1 MAVANGN
8 FPDKNDRRYI
18 SAAMDAPMLER
29 EYEVAL
35 ARRWRDEEDAD
46 ALHEIIEAHI
56 RLVVRIASKFK
67 GYGLPIGDL
76 IQEGNRGLLEA
87 ANRFDPDRNVRY
99 STYATWWILAA
110 MQEYIV
116 RNSSIVR
123 IGTTP
128 AQKSLF
134 FNLRKLRAK
143 LTDNLAARMTEEE
156 RELIASEL
164 RVPLAAV
171 ERMES
176 HFSRPDQSLN
186 ATVGESDSNEFV
198 DLLSDDSPTPEAIVG
213 DLIDS
218 ETRAKWIA
226 DAMEHLTQREREVI
240 TRRFLKDDKITL
252 AEIGETF
259 GVTKERI
266 RQIEGKALSKLRESP
281 PGQGHRWDHAE
292 LISRN
297 RQNKK
302 SGATSAA
309 FFDPGYRLA
318 ESRVCRRRLT
328 GAIAQ
333 IFGPKPLERHKR
345 RVYRFQFLR
354 QRAIRKLCR
363 MALMQARNKVTDL
376 QPFIRNANA
385 YRAAVMW

>member
-218 ETRAKWIA
+218 ATRAKWIA

-266 RQIEGKALSKLRESP
+266 RQIEGKALSKLREAL
-281 PGQGHRWDHAE
+281 QD
-292 LISRN
+292 
-297 RQNKK
+297 K
-302 SGATSAA
+302 AT
-309 FFDPGYRLA
+309 DGTML
-318 ESRVCRRRLT
+318 
-328 GAIAQ
+328 
-333 IFGPKPLERHKR
+333 
-345 RVYRFQFLR
+345 
-354 QRAIRKLCR
+354 
-363 MALMQARNKVTDL
+363 N
-376 QPFIRNANA
+376 
-385 YRAAVMW
+385 

>member
-176 HFSRPDQSLN
+176 HFSSPDQSLN

-266 RQIEGKALSKLRESP
+266 RQIEGKALSKLRE
-281 PGQGHRWDHAE
+281 
-292 LISRN
+292 
-297 RQNKK
+297 
-302 SGATSAA
+302 
-309 FFDPGYRLA
+309 
-318 ESRVCRRRLT
+318 
-328 GAIAQ
+328 
-333 IFGPKPLERHKR
+333 
-345 RVYRFQFLR
+345 
-354 QRAIRKLCR
+354 
-363 MALMQARNKVTDL
+363 ALQDKVTDETVL
-376 QPFIRNANA
+376 N
-385 YRAAVMW
+385 

>member
-8 FPDKNDRRYI
+8 YPDKNDRRYI

-29 EYEVAL
+29 EYEVQL
-35 ARRWRDEEDAD
+35 ARRWREDEDAD

-186 ATVGESDSNEFV
+186 ATIGESDSNEFV

-218 ETRAKWIA
+218 ETRSKWIA

-240 TRRFLKDDKITL
+240 TRRFLKEDKITL
-252 AEIGETF
+252 AQIGETF

-266 RQIEGKALSKLRESP
+266 RQIEGKALSKLRE
-281 PGQGHRWDHAE
+281 
-292 LISRN
+292 
-297 RQNKK
+297 
-302 SGATSAA
+302 
-309 FFDPGYRLA
+309 
-318 ESRVCRRRLT
+318 
-328 GAIAQ
+328 
-333 IFGPKPLERHKR
+333 
-345 RVYRFQFLR
+345 
-354 QRAIRKLCR
+354 
-363 MALMQARNKVTDL
+363 ALQDKVTDGTML
-376 QPFIRNANA
+376 N
-385 YRAAVMW
+385 

>member
-1 MAVANGN
+1 MAVGNGN
-8 FPDKNDRRYI
+8 FPDRNDRRYI

-29 EYEVAL
+29 QYESNL
-35 ARRWRDEEDAD
+35 GRRWRDDQDAD
-46 ALHEIIEAHI
+46 ALHELIEAHI
-56 RLVVRIASKFK
+56 RLVVRIATKYK

-76 IQEGNRGLLEA
+76 IQEGNTGLLEA
-87 ANRFDPDRNVRY
+87 ANRFDPERNVRF
-99 STYATWWILAA
+99 STYATWWIMAA

-143 LTDNLAARMTEEE
+143 IADTSRSRMTEDE
-156 RELIASEL
+156 RQTIAKEL

-186 ATVGESDSNEFV
+186 ATVGESDSSDTFV
-198 DLLSDDSPTPEAIVG
+198 DLLADDSPTPEAIVS

-218 ETRAKWIA
+218 ETRAQWISE
-226 DAMEHLTQREREVI
+226 AMEHLNTREREVI
-240 TRRFLKDDKITL
+240 TRRFLDEDKTTL

-266 RQIEGKALSKLRESP
+266 RQIEGKALSKL
-281 PGQGHRWDHAE
+281 
-292 LISRN
+292 
-297 RQNKK
+297 K
-302 SGATSAA
+302 
-309 FFDPGYRLA
+309 LA
-318 ESRVCRRRLT
+318 LADRGIEGGL
-328 GAIAQ
+328 
-333 IFGPKPLERHKR
+333 L
-345 RVYRFQFLR
+345 
-354 QRAIRKLCR
+354 
-363 MALMQARNKVTDL
+363 N
-376 QPFIRNANA
+376 
-385 YRAAVMW
+385 

>member
-266 RQIEGKALSKLRESP
+266 RQIEGKALSKLREAL
-281 PGQGHRWDHAE
+281 QD
-292 LISRN
+292 
-297 RQNKK
+297 K
-302 SGATSAA
+302 AT
-309 FFDPGYRLA
+309 DGTML
-318 ESRVCRRRLT
+318 
-328 GAIAQ
+328 
-333 IFGPKPLERHKR
+333 
-345 RVYRFQFLR
+345 
-354 QRAIRKLCR
+354 
-363 MALMQARNKVTDL
+363 N
-376 QPFIRNANA
+376 
-385 YRAAVMW
+385 

>member
-1 MAVANGN
+1 MAAANGN
-8 FPDKNDRRYI
+8 YPDKNDRRYI

-29 EYEVAL
+29 EYEVQL

-156 RELIASEL
+156 REMIASEL
-164 RVPLAAV
+164 GVPLAAV

-186 ATVGESDSNEFV
+186 ATVGESDSDEFV

-213 DLIDS
+213 SLIDG
-218 ETRAKWIA
+218 ETRAQWIA

-266 RQIEGKALSKLRESP
+266 RQIEGKALSKLR
-281 PGQGHRWDHAE
+281 D
-292 LISRN
+292 
-297 RQNKK
+297 
-302 SGATSAA
+302 
-309 FFDPGYRLA
+309 
-318 ESRVCRRRLT
+318 
-328 GAIAQ
+328 
-333 IFGPKPLERHKR
+333 
-345 RVYRFQFLR
+345 
-354 QRAIRKLCR
+354 
-363 MALMQARNKVTDL
+363 ALQDKVTEDTL
-376 QPFIRNANA
+376 LN
-385 YRAAVMW
+385 

>member
-198 DLLSDDSPTPEAIVG
+198 DLLSDESPTPEAIVG

-226 DAMEHLTQREREVI
+226 DAMKHLTQREREVI

-266 RQIEGKALSKLRESP
+266 RQIEGKALSKLRE
-281 PGQGHRWDHAE
+281 
-292 LISRN
+292 
-297 RQNKK
+297 
-302 SGATSAA
+302 
-309 FFDPGYRLA
+309 
-318 ESRVCRRRLT
+318 
-328 GAIAQ
+328 
-333 IFGPKPLERHKR
+333 
-345 RVYRFQFLR
+345 
-354 QRAIRKLCR
+354 
-363 MALMQARNKVTDL
+363 ALQDKVTDGTML
-376 QPFIRNANA
+376 N
-385 YRAAVMW
+385 

>member
-8 FPDKNDRRYI
+8 YPDKNDRRYI

-29 EYEVAL
+29 EYEVQL
-35 ARRWRDEEDAD
+35 ARRWREDEDAD

-110 MQEYIV
+110 MQEFIV

-186 ATVGESDSNEFV
+186 ATIGESDSNEFV

-218 ETRAKWIA
+218 ETRSKWIA

-240 TRRFLKDDKITL
+240 TRRFLKEDKITL

-266 RQIEGKALSKLRESP
+266 RQIEGKALSKLRE
-281 PGQGHRWDHAE
+281 
-292 LISRN
+292 
-297 RQNKK
+297 
-302 SGATSAA
+302 
-309 FFDPGYRLA
+309 
-318 ESRVCRRRLT
+318 
-328 GAIAQ
+328 
-333 IFGPKPLERHKR
+333 
-345 RVYRFQFLR
+345 
-354 QRAIRKLCR
+354 
-363 MALMQARNKVTDL
+363 ALQDKVTDGTML
-376 QPFIRNANA
+376 N
-385 YRAAVMW
+385 

>member
-8 FPDKNDRRYI
+8 YPDKNDRRYI

-29 EYEVAL
+29 EYEVQL
-35 ARRWRDEEDAD
+35 ARRWREDEDAD

-218 ETRAKWIA
+218 ETRSKWIA
-226 DAMEHLTQREREVI
+226 DAMEHLTEREREII
-240 TRRFLKDDKITL
+240 TRRFLKEDKITL

-266 RQIEGKALSKLRESP
+266 RQIEGKALSKLRE
-281 PGQGHRWDHAE
+281 
-292 LISRN
+292 
-297 RQNKK
+297 
-302 SGATSAA
+302 
-309 FFDPGYRLA
+309 
-318 ESRVCRRRLT
+318 
-328 GAIAQ
+328 
-333 IFGPKPLERHKR
+333 
-345 RVYRFQFLR
+345 
-354 QRAIRKLCR
+354 
-363 MALMQARNKVTDL
+363 ALQDKVTDGTML
-376 QPFIRNANA
+376 N
-385 YRAAVMW
+385 

>member
-87 ANRFDPDRNVRY
+87 ANRFDPDRNFRY

-266 RQIEGKALSKLRESP
+266 RQIEGKALSKLRE
-281 PGQGHRWDHAE
+281 
-292 LISRN
+292 
-297 RQNKK
+297 
-302 SGATSAA
+302 
-309 FFDPGYRLA
+309 
-318 ESRVCRRRLT
+318 
-328 GAIAQ
+328 
-333 IFGPKPLERHKR
+333 
-345 RVYRFQFLR
+345 
-354 QRAIRKLCR
+354 
-363 MALMQARNKVTDL
+363 ALQDKVTDGTML
-376 QPFIRNANA
+376 N
-385 YRAAVMW
+385 

>member
-218 ETRAKWIA
+218 ATRAKWIA

-266 RQIEGKALSKLRESP
+266 RQIEGKALSKLR
-281 PGQGHRWDHAE
+281 D
-292 LISRN
+292 
-297 RQNKK
+297 
-302 SGATSAA
+302 
-309 FFDPGYRLA
+309 
-318 ESRVCRRRLT
+318 
-328 GAIAQ
+328 
-333 IFGPKPLERHKR
+333 
-345 RVYRFQFLR
+345 
-354 QRAIRKLCR
+354 
-363 MALMQARNKVTDL
+363 ALQDKDTDGTML
-376 QPFIRNANA
+376 N
-385 YRAAVMW
+385 

>member
-8 FPDKNDRRYI
+8 YPDKNDRRYI

-29 EYEVAL
+29 EYEVQL
-35 ARRWRDEEDAD
+35 ARRWREDEDAD

-218 ETRAKWIA
+218 ETRSKWIA

-240 TRRFLKDDKITL
+240 TRRFLKEEKITL

-266 RQIEGKALSKLRESP
+266 RQIEGKALSKLRE
-281 PGQGHRWDHAE
+281 
-292 LISRN
+292 
-297 RQNKK
+297 
-302 SGATSAA
+302 
-309 FFDPGYRLA
+309 
-318 ESRVCRRRLT
+318 
-328 GAIAQ
+328 
-333 IFGPKPLERHKR
+333 
-345 RVYRFQFLR
+345 
-354 QRAIRKLCR
+354 
-363 MALMQARNKVTDL
+363 ALQDKVTDGTML
-376 QPFIRNANA
+376 N
-385 YRAAVMW
+385 